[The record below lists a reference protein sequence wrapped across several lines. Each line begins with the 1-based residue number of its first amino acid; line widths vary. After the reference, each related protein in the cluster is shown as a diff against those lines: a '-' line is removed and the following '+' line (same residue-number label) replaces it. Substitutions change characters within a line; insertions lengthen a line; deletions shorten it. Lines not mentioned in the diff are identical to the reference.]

1 MKDPLRMNIM
11 KKNLLMTEITMK
23 KNPTKKTRIMKR
35 KSPTMRTKTITKK
48 SPMTRMRI
56 ITKKILMKRKK
67 APQML
72 TTAETARRLLTMP
85 ASLWEIPT
93 YGAEPV

>member
-1 MKDPLRMNIM
+1 MRKSHTMIKNIIM
-11 KKNLLMTEITMK
+11 KKSHM
-23 KNPTKKTRIMKR
+23 TRI
-35 KSPTMRTKTITKK
+35 
-48 SPMTRMRI
+48 RI
-56 ITKKILMKRKK
+56 IRRKILMKRKK

>member
-23 KNPTKKTRIMKR
+23 KNPTKKTRIMMR
-35 KSPTMRTKTITKK
+35 KSPTMRTKTIMKK

-72 TTAETARRLLTMP
+72 TTAETARRLLIMP
-85 ASLWEIPT
+85 ASLWEIPM

>member
-1 MKDPLRMNIM
+1 
-11 KKNLLMTEITMK
+11 MK

-35 KSPTMRTKTITKK
+35 KSPIKMM
-48 SPMTRMRI
+48 SI

-72 TTAETARRLLTMP
+72 TTAETARRLLIMP
-85 ASLWEIPT
+85 ASLWEIPM